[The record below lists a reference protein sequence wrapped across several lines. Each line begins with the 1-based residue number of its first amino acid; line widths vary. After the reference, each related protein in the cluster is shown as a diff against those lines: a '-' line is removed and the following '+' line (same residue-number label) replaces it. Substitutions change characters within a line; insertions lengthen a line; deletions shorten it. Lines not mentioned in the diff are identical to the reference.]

1 MNAFTYH
8 NPVKVI
14 FGAGTLAQAGA
25 EAAKLGRKALVVSYA
40 DAGCAPV
47 LARLREGLPAAGV
60 AACEFLE
67 VTPNPPIE
75 MVARG
80 VEAAKAFGADLVIGV
95 GGGSAMDAAK
105 AIAAG
110 VLYTHGDLWNM
121 VYASHANVT
130 AQPPEAALPLLLIPT
145 LPATGSEMNMCAVV
159 SSVARGQK
167 SYIWA
172 DCLFAKT
179 AILDPELTYSLPA
192 FQTACGAIDAISH
205 VLEIY
210 VNGQDKSD
218 LLHAWQLGLMRT
230 IVENLPIV
238 LADPRDAAARTELMW
253 CATCGLNGWAS
264 PGDAWTPMHQVG
276 HVLTSRHGINHGS
289 SLAIV
294 MPAWMEHHLA
304 LKPARYA
311 QFARKVMGV
320 CPHGKTDLEAGAAG
334 IAAFRAF
341 IAASGVPVTLS
352 EKGVTEAD
360 LPAIVEGVKTVSF
373 NADGVLASNP
383 PVSAETL
390 LAILRK
396 AL

>member
-1 MNAFTYH
+1 MNGFTYQ

-14 FGAGTLAQAGA
+14 FGAGTLNQAGT
-25 EAAKLGRKALVVSYA
+25 EAAKLGTKALVVSYN
-40 DAGCAPV
+40 DGSV
-47 LARLREGLPAAGV
+47 TGTLAELQALLATAGV
-60 AACEFLE
+60 ASQEFLE
-67 VTPNPPIE
+67 VVPNPPIE

-121 VYASHANVT
+121 VYASHSNVT
-130 AQPPEAALPLLLIPT
+130 AQPPEKALPLLLIPT
-145 LPATGSEMNMCAVV
+145 LPATGSEMNMCSVV
-159 SSVARGQK
+159 SSTTRKQK

-179 AILDPELTYSLPA
+179 AILDPELTYTLPP

-205 VLEIY
+205 VLEIFI
-210 VNGQDKSD
+210 NGQDKSD
-218 LLHAWQLGLMRT
+218 LLHEFQLGVIKT
-230 IVENLPIV
+230 IIKNLPIV
-238 LADPRDAAARTELMW
+238 LANPMDADARTELMW
-253 CATCGLNGWAS
+253 AATCGLNGWAS

-294 MPAWMEHHLA
+294 MPAWMEYHKTV
-304 LKPARYA
+304 KPAPYA
-311 QFARKVMGV
+311 RFEKEIMS
-320 CPHGKTDLEAGAAG
+320 
-334 IAAFRAF
+334 IADFKAF
-341 IAASGVPVTLS
+341 IKRCGVPTTLG
-352 EKGVTEAD
+352 EKGVTAAD
-360 LPAIVEGVKTVSF
+360 IPGIVEGVKTVSF
-373 NADGVLASNP
+373 NADGVLSSNP

-390 LAILRK
+390 ATILTA

>member
-1 MNAFTYH
+1 MNGFTYQ

-14 FGAGTLAQAGA
+14 FGAGTLSQAGT
-25 EAAKLGRKALVVSYA
+25 EAAKLGTKALVVSYN
-40 DAGCAPV
+40 DGSV
-47 LARLREGLPAAGV
+47 TGTLAKLQALLATAGV
-60 AACEFLE
+60 AAQEFLE
-67 VTPNPPIE
+67 VVPNPPIE

-121 VYASHANVT
+121 VYASHSNVT
-130 AQPPEAALPLLLIPT
+130 AQPPEKALPLLLIPT
-145 LPATGSEMNMCAVV
+145 LPATGSEMNMCSVV
-159 SSVARGQK
+159 SSTTRKQK

-179 AILDPELTYSLPA
+179 AILDPELTYTLPP

-205 VLEIY
+205 VLEIFI
-210 VNGQDKSD
+210 NGQDKSD
-218 LLHAWQLGLMRT
+218 LLHEFQLGVIKT
-230 IVENLPIV
+230 IIKNLPIV
-238 LADPRDAAARTELMW
+238 LANPTDADARTELMW
-253 CATCGLNGWAS
+253 AATCGLNGWAS

-294 MPAWMEHHLA
+294 MPAWMEYHKTV
-304 LKPARYA
+304 KPAPYA
-311 QFARKVMGV
+311 RFEKEIMS
-320 CPHGKTDLEAGAAG
+320 
-334 IAAFRAF
+334 IADFKAF
-341 IAASGVPVTLS
+341 IKRCGVPTTLG
-352 EKGVTEAD
+352 EKGVTAAD
-360 LPAIVEGVKTVSF
+360 IPGIVEGVKTVSF
-373 NADGVLASNP
+373 NADGVLSSNP

-390 LAILRK
+390 ATILTA

>member
-1 MNAFTYH
+1 MNGFTYQ

-14 FGAGTLAQAGA
+14 FGAGTLAQTGV
-25 EAAKLGRKALVVSYA
+25 EAKKLGSKALVVSYN
-40 DAGCAPV
+40 DGSV
-47 LARLREGLPAAGV
+47 TGTLTKIWSLLDGAGV
-60 AACEFLE
+60 ASQAFLE

-80 VEAAKAFGADLVIGV
+80 VEQAKAFGADLVIGV

-121 VYASHANVT
+121 VYASHSNVT

-145 LPATGSEMNMCAVV
+145 LPATGSEMNMCSVV
-159 SSVARGQK
+159 SSTTRRQK

-179 AILDPELTYSLPA
+179 AILDPELTYTLPP

-205 VLEIY
+205 VLEIF
-210 VNGQDKSD
+210 VNGQAKSD
-218 LLHAWQLGLMRT
+218 LLHEFQLGVIKT
-230 IVENLPIV
+230 IIKNLPIV
-238 LADPRDAAARTELMW
+238 LANPTDADARAELMW
-253 CATCGLNGWAS
+253 AATCGLNGWAS

-289 SLAIV
+289 SLGIM
-294 MPAWMEHHLA
+294 MPAWMAYHKSI
-304 LKPARYA
+304 KPAPYER
-311 QFARKVMGV
+311 FEREIMS
-320 CPHGKTDLEAGAAG
+320 
-334 IAAFRAF
+334 IADFKAF
-341 IAASGVPVTLS
+341 ISKCGVPTTLS

-360 LPAIVEGVKTVSF
+360 IPGIVEGVKTVSF
-373 NADGVLASNP
+373 NANGVLASNP
-383 PVSAETL
+383 PVTAEAL
-390 LAILRK
+390 VEILK
-396 AL
+396 GAL

>member
-1 MNAFTYH
+1 MNGFTYQ

-14 FGAGTLAQAGA
+14 FGAGTLNQAGT
-25 EAAKLGRKALVVSYA
+25 EAAKLGTKALVVSYN
-40 DAGCAPV
+40 DGSV
-47 LARLREGLPAAGV
+47 TGTLAKLQALLATAGV
-60 AACEFLE
+60 ASQEFLE
-67 VTPNPPIE
+67 VVPNPPIE

-80 VEAAKAFGADLVIGV
+80 VEVAKAFGADLVIGV

-121 VYASHANVT
+121 VYASHSNVT
-130 AQPPEAALPLLLIPT
+130 AQPPEKALPLLLIPT
-145 LPATGSEMNMCAVV
+145 LPATGSEMNMCSVV
-159 SSVARGQK
+159 SSTTRKQK

-179 AILDPELTYSLPA
+179 AILDPELTYTLPP

-205 VLEIY
+205 VLEIFI
-210 VNGQDKSD
+210 NGQDKSD
-218 LLHAWQLGLMRT
+218 LLHEFQLGVIKT
-230 IVENLPIV
+230 IIKNLPIV
-238 LADPRDAAARTELMW
+238 LANPTDADARTELMW
-253 CATCGLNGWAS
+253 AATCGLNGWAS

-294 MPAWMEHHLA
+294 MPAWMEYHKTV
-304 LKPARYA
+304 KPAPYA
-311 QFARKVMGV
+311 RFEKEIMS
-320 CPHGKTDLEAGAAG
+320 
-334 IAAFRAF
+334 IADFKAF
-341 IAASGVPVTLS
+341 IKRCGVPTTLG
-352 EKGVTEAD
+352 EKGVTAAD
-360 LPAIVEGVKTVSF
+360 IPGIVEGVKTVSF
-373 NADGVLASNP
+373 NADGVLSSNP

-390 LAILRK
+390 ATILTA

>member
-1 MNAFTYH
+1 MNGFTYQ

-14 FGAGTLAQAGA
+14 FGAGTLNQAGT
-25 EAAKLGRKALVVSYA
+25 EAAKLGTKALVVSYN
-40 DAGCAPV
+40 DGSV
-47 LARLREGLPAAGV
+47 TGTLAKLQALLATAGV
-60 AACEFLE
+60 ASQEFLE
-67 VTPNPPIE
+67 VVPNPPIE

-121 VYASHANVT
+121 VYASHSNVT
-130 AQPPEAALPLLLIPT
+130 AQPPEKALPLLLIPT
-145 LPATGSEMNMCAVV
+145 LPATGSEMNMCSVV
-159 SSVARGQK
+159 SSTTRKQK

-179 AILDPELTYSLPA
+179 AILDPELTYTLPP

-205 VLEIY
+205 VLEIFI
-210 VNGQDKSD
+210 NGQDKSD
-218 LLHAWQLGLMRT
+218 LLHEFQLGVIKT
-230 IVENLPIV
+230 IIKNLPIV
-238 LADPRDAAARTELMW
+238 LANPTDADARTELMW
-253 CATCGLNGWAS
+253 AATCGLNGWAS

-294 MPAWMEHHLA
+294 MPAWMEYHKTV
-304 LKPARYA
+304 KPAPYA
-311 QFARKVMGV
+311 RFEKEIMSVADFK
-320 CPHGKTDLEAGAAG
+320 
-334 IAAFRAF
+334 AF
-341 IAASGVPVTLS
+341 IKRCGVPTTLG
-352 EKGVTEAD
+352 EKGVTAAD
-360 LPAIVEGVKTVSF
+360 IPGIVEGVKTVSF
-373 NADGVLASNP
+373 NADGVLSSNP

-390 LAILRK
+390 ATILTA

>member
-1 MNAFTYH
+1 MNGFTYQ

-14 FGAGTLAQAGA
+14 FGAGTLNQAGA
-25 EAAKLGRKALVVSYA
+25 EAAKLGTKALVVSYN
-40 DAGCAPV
+40 DGSV
-47 LARLREGLPAAGV
+47 TGTLAKLQTLLATAGV
-60 AACEFLE
+60 ASQEFLE
-67 VTPNPPIE
+67 VVPNPPIE

-121 VYASHANVT
+121 VYASHSNVT
-130 AQPPEAALPLLLIPT
+130 AQPPEKALPLLLIPT
-145 LPATGSEMNMCAVV
+145 LPATGSEMNMCSVV
-159 SSVARGQK
+159 SSTTRKQK

-179 AILDPELTYSLPA
+179 AILDPELTYTLPP

-205 VLEIY
+205 VLEIFI
-210 VNGQDKSD
+210 NGQDKSD
-218 LLHAWQLGLMRT
+218 LLHEFQLGVIKT
-230 IVENLPIV
+230 IIKNLPIV
-238 LADPRDAAARTELMW
+238 LANPTDADARTELMW
-253 CATCGLNGWAS
+253 AATCGLNGWAS

-294 MPAWMEHHLA
+294 MPAWMEYHKTV
-304 LKPARYA
+304 KPAPYA
-311 QFARKVMGV
+311 RFEKEIMS
-320 CPHGKTDLEAGAAG
+320 
-334 IAAFRAF
+334 IADFKAF
-341 IAASGVPVTLS
+341 IKRCGVPTTLG
-352 EKGVTEAD
+352 EKGVTAAD
-360 LPAIVEGVKTVSF
+360 IPGIVEGVKTVSF
-373 NADGVLASNP
+373 NADGVLSSNP

-390 LAILRK
+390 ATILTA

>member
-1 MNAFTYH
+1 MNGFTYR

-14 FGAGTLAQAGA
+14 FGTGTLAQAGV
-25 EAAKLGRKALVVSYA
+25 EAAKLGKKALIVSYDDNSVTGTLERIGELFA
-40 DAGCAPV
+40 
-47 LARLREGLPAAGV
+47 AAGV
-60 AACEFLE
+60 ASQAFLE
-67 VTPNPPIE
+67 VVPNPPIE

-80 VEAAKAFGADLVIGV
+80 VEAAKAFGADFVVGV

-121 VYASHANVT
+121 VYASHSNVT
-130 AQPPEAALPLLLIPT
+130 AQPPEKALPLLQIPT

-159 SSVARGQK
+159 SSTARKQK

-179 AILDPELTYSLPA
+179 AILDPELTYTLPP

-205 VLEIY
+205 VLEIFI
-210 VNGQDKSD
+210 NGQDKSD
-218 LLHAWQLGLMRT
+218 LLHEFQLGVIKT
-230 IVENLPIV
+230 IIKNLPIV
-238 LADPRDAAARTELMW
+238 LANPTDADARTELMW
-253 CATCGLNGWAS
+253 AATCGLNGWAS

-294 MPAWMEHHLA
+294 MPAWMEYHKTV
-304 LKPARYA
+304 KPAPYA
-311 QFARKVMGV
+311 RFEKEIMS
-320 CPHGKTDLEAGAAG
+320 
-334 IAAFRAF
+334 IADFKAF
-341 IAASGVPVTLS
+341 IKRCGVPTTLG
-352 EKGVTEAD
+352 EKGVTAAD
-360 LPAIVEGVKTVSF
+360 IPGIVEGVKTVSF
-373 NADGVLASNP
+373 NADGVLSSNP

-390 LAILRK
+390 AIILTA

>member
-1 MNAFTYH
+1 MNGFTYH

-14 FGAGTLAQAGA
+14 FGAGTVGQIGD
-25 EAAKLGRKALVVSYA
+25 EAAKLGQRALVVSYGDGSVA
-40 DAGCAPV
+40 QTLAGIG
-47 LARLREGLPAAGV
+47 ARLDAAGV
-60 AACEFLE
+60 AHVEFLE

-80 VEAAKAFGADLVIGV
+80 VEAAKAFQADLVLGV

-110 VLYTHGDLWNM
+110 VLYAHGDLWNM
-121 VYASHANVT
+121 VYASHSNVT
-130 AQPPEAALPLLLIPT
+130 AQPPEAALPLLLVPT
-145 LPATGSEMNMCAVV
+145 LPATGSEMNMCSVV
-159 SSVARGQK
+159 SSTARRQK

-179 AILDPELTYSLPA
+179 AILDPELTYTLPP

-205 VLEIY
+205 VLEIF

-218 LLHAWQLGLMRT
+218 LLHEFQLGVIRT
-230 IVENLPIV
+230 IIRNLPIV
-238 LADPRDAAARTELMW
+238 LENPSDADARAELMW
-253 CATCGLNGWAS
+253 AATCGLNGWAS

-289 SLAIV
+289 SLAIM
-294 MPAWMEHHLA
+294 MPAWMQYHKA
-304 LKPARYA
+304 VKPAPYA
-311 QFARKVMGV
+311 RFEREIM
-320 CPHGKTDLEAGAAG
+320 P
-334 IAAFRAF
+334 IADFKAF
-341 IAASGVPVTLS
+341 IARCGVPTTLG
-352 EKGVTEAD
+352 EKGVTAAD
-360 LPAIVEGVKTVSF
+360 IPGIVEGVRTVSF

-390 LAILRK
+390 AEILKLAL
-396 AL
+396 

>member
-1 MNAFTYH
+1 MNGFTYQ
-8 NPVKVI
+8 NPVKVV
-14 FGAGTLAQAGA
+14 FGAGTLSQAGT
-25 EAAKLGRKALVVSYA
+25 EAAKLGKKALVVSYG
-40 DAGCAPV
+40 DGSV
-47 LARLREGLPAAGV
+47 KGTLAKLKQLLKAAGV
-60 AACEFLE
+60 DSREFLK
-67 VTPNPPIE
+67 VVPNPPIE

-80 VEAAKAFGADLVIGV
+80 VEKAKQFGADLVIGV

-121 VYASHANVT
+121 VYASHSNVT
-130 AQPPEAALPLLLIPT
+130 AQPPEQALPLLLIPT
-145 LPATGSEMNMCAVV
+145 LPATGSEMNMCSVV
-159 SSVARGQK
+159 SSTKRRQK

-179 AILDPELTYSLPA
+179 AILDPELTYSLPP

-205 VLEIY
+205 VLEIF
-210 VNGQDKSD
+210 VNGQPKSD
-218 LLHAWQLGLMRT
+218 LLHEFQLGVIKT
-230 IVENLPIV
+230 IIRNLPIV
-238 LADPRDAAARTELMW
+238 LANPTDADARAELMW
-253 CATCGLNGWAS
+253 AATCGLNGWAS

-294 MPAWMEHHLA
+294 MPAWMKYHKRI
-304 LKPARYA
+304 KPAPYER
-311 QFARKVMGV
+311 FEREIMS
-320 CPHGKTDLEAGAAG
+320 
-334 IAAFRAF
+334 IAKFKAF
-341 IAASGVPVTLS
+341 IKRCGVPTTLG

-360 LPAIVEGVKTVSF
+360 IPGIVEGVKTVSF

-390 LAILRK
+390 AKILK
-396 AL
+396 AAL

>member
-1 MNAFTYH
+1 MNGFTYQ

-14 FGAGTLAQAGA
+14 FGAGTLSQAGT
-25 EAAKLGRKALVVSYA
+25 EAAKLGTKALVVSYN
-40 DAGCAPV
+40 DGSV
-47 LARLREGLPAAGV
+47 TGTLAKLQALLATAGV
-60 AACEFLE
+60 ASQEFLE
-67 VTPNPPIE
+67 VVPNPPIE

-121 VYASHANVT
+121 VYASHSNVT
-130 AQPPEAALPLLLIPT
+130 AQPPEKALPLLLIPT
-145 LPATGSEMNMCAVV
+145 LPATGSEMNMCSVV
-159 SSVARGQK
+159 SSTTRKQK

-179 AILDPELTYSLPA
+179 AILDPELTYTLPP

-205 VLEIY
+205 VLEIFI
-210 VNGQDKSD
+210 NGQDKSD
-218 LLHAWQLGLMRT
+218 LLHEFQLGVIKT
-230 IVENLPIV
+230 IIKNLPIV
-238 LADPRDAAARTELMW
+238 LANPTDADARTELMW
-253 CATCGLNGWAS
+253 AATCGLNGWAS
-264 PGDAWTPMHQVG
+264 PGDAWTPTHQVG

-294 MPAWMEHHLA
+294 MPAWMEYHKTV
-304 LKPARYA
+304 KPAPYA
-311 QFARKVMGV
+311 RFEKEIMS
-320 CPHGKTDLEAGAAG
+320 
-334 IAAFRAF
+334 IADFKAF
-341 IAASGVPVTLS
+341 IKRCGVPTTLG
-352 EKGVTEAD
+352 EKGVTAAD
-360 LPAIVEGVKTVSF
+360 IPGIVEGVKTVSF
-373 NADGVLASNP
+373 NADGVLSSNP

-390 LAILRK
+390 ATILTA